1 MIGLV
6 ATSFK
11 LSKIVRAD
19 IPFPKSV
26 MHVNISVLGNELLN
40 IINNRCVVMSSI
52 DEFRYQLDCGL

>member
-6 ATSFK
+6 VTSFK

-26 MHVNISVLGNELLN
+26 MHVNVSVLGNELLN
-40 IINNRCVVMSSI
+40 IINNCCVMMLSM
-52 DEFRYQLDCGL
+52 DEFKY